1 MTVTDSIPASRPD
14 TVAVIPTTAPASVP
28 VDTPVSTTH
37 PAAAPAPATVPPP
50 APAPASVTTTAPA
63 VAPVATPEPATA
75 AQKPTVIPYLPNDSI
90 AAADSVAAGP
100 KSYGVLLEAPVAPEV
115 PRKES
120 DGFGMS
126 CILAGLFLLFAII
139 GLRFRNNSKYV
150 AALLRNMVEV
160 RLRSNVFDETVRET
174 SFIVLLNL
182 LWSCS
187 AGMVLCGLL
196 AYTLPNEPTASFG
209 ITALTTRPALCTAV
223 CMGVMILYTCLMA
236 LAYFMVGTVFSDV
249 VHARMWLKGFLSSQ
263 GLLSAIFLPL
273 SLMLLYYPGWS
284 NYILWAALG
293 FLLLGKIVFI
303 WKGFRIFFTQISSWV
318 LFLYY
323 LCSLEIVPLI
333 LTYWA
338 AGLLCSLL

>member
-1 MTVTDSIPASRPD
+1 MAMTVTDSITGSRPD
-14 TVAVIPTTAPASVP
+14 TAAVSPAIAHHDTVAR
-28 VDTPVSTTH
+28 
-37 PAAAPAPATVPPP
+37 PATRM
-50 APAPASVTTTAPA
+50 A
-63 VAPVATPEPATA
+63 
-75 AQKPTVIPYLPNDSI
+75 TVIPYATNDSV
-90 AAADSVAAGP
+90 AVADSVATAP
-100 KSYGVLLEAPVAPEV
+100 KNYGVLLEAPVVPEV

-120 DGFGMS
+120 DSFGMS
-126 CILAGLFLLFAII
+126 CILAGLFILFAVI

-150 AALLRNMVEV
+150 AALVRNLVEV
-160 RLRSNVFDETVRET
+160 RVRSNVFDETVRET

-182 LWSCS
+182 MWSCS

-196 AYTLPNEPTASFG
+196 IYMLPVSPAASFG
-209 ITALTTRPALCTAV
+209 IPALSTHPALCTAV
-223 CMGVMILYTCLMA
+223 CMGIMILYTCLMA

-249 VHARMWLKGFLSSQ
+249 VHARMWLKGFLASQ
-263 GLLSAIFLPL
+263 GLLSVIFFPL
-273 SLMLLYYPGWS
+273 ALMLLYYPGWS
-284 NYILWAALG
+284 DYILLGALG

-338 AGLLCSLL
+338 ACLLCSLL